1 MKRLHIDFTL
11 PEKEIG
17 GSGEIAIAG
26 DVEYSDLD
34 SFLSESSGNF
44 TVAFGS
50 AGMNHS
56 GAVFP
61 HDSSPSVVEGTDMPD
76 DATAAGSPARQGGM
90 QQGHM
95 SNPSVCPCCGREATK

>member
-34 SFLSESSGNF
+34 SFLSESAGNF
-44 TVAFGS
+44 TVHFGS
-50 AGMNHS
+50 AGH
-56 GAVFP
+56 
-61 HDSSPSVVEGTDMPD
+61 MPD
-76 DATAAGSPARQGGM
+76 
-90 QQGHM
+90 
-95 SNPSVCPCCGREATK
+95 PSACPCCGQEATK

>member
-34 SFLSESSGNF
+34 SFLSESAGSF
-44 TVAFGS
+44 TVSFG
-50 AGMNHS
+50 
-56 GAVFP
+56 
-61 HDSSPSVVEGTDMPD
+61 
-76 DATAAGSPARQGGM
+76 PA
-90 QQGHM
+90 GHM
-95 SNPSVCPCCGREATK
+95 SDPSVCPCCGQEATK